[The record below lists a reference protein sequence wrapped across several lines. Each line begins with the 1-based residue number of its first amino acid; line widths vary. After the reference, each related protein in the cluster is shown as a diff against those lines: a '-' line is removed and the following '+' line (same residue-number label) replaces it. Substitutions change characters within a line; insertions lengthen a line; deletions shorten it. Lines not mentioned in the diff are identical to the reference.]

1 MTNEELWKAVLGEL
15 ELELS
20 KPNFN
25 TWFKNTFVLAF
36 DEASGEVIV
45 GVPNTF
51 TQTWLQTKYHKAI
64 IRVLN
69 RVTDEKARRVVY
81 RVEATKPM
89 EKEIGAL
96 TAGREGFFRAL
107 NPAGNIG
114 IGGQATGGGLASE
127 TRVKVGEG
135 IGLNPRYVFE
145 SFIVGGGNELAHA
158 ACQAVVAA
166 PGEKYNP
173 LFIYGGVGLGKTHLL
188 QAVGNEILR
197 LGRVRRVAYITAED
211 FVNAFVESMRAGTGK
226 DFKEHYRNL
235 DVLLI
240 DDVQF
245 FGGKDKTREEFFHT
259 FNALYQNNKQLVVTS
274 DRPPKAISGLE
285 DRIVSR
291 LEMGMIA
298 DIAPLDLETRRA
310 ILLAKMQEKQM
321 SLTDDI
327 IEYLSMNFQKNI
339 RELEGA
345 LNKIIGYSEFY
356 HRPCTFD
363 EITKIVAS
371 LVSQTRRGAITPKQ
385 LVKMVADFY
394 EIKLDDLI
402 TGGRKKELAVP
413 RQIAMYLLRKE
424 LDCSYPTIG
433 DELGGRDHT
442 TAMHAF
448 KKILKE
454 VDQEGRIKQEID
466 LIRERLYETN

>member
-20 KPNFN
+20 RPNFN
-25 TWFKNTFVLAF
+25 TWFKNTFIF
-36 DEASGEVIV
+36 SFNEREREVVV
-45 GVPNTF
+45 GVPNAF
-51 TQTWLQTKYHKAI
+51 TQTWLKTKYHKAI
-64 IRVLN
+64 LGVLN
-69 RVTDEKARRVVY
+69 RVTDDRVKRVEY
-81 RVEATKPM
+81 RVETTRPVLG
-89 EKEIGAL
+89 EEVRFKEVE
-96 TAGREGFFRAL
+96 AGVFMRGE
-107 NPAGNIG
+107 
-114 IGGQATGGGLASE
+114 GGQILEQGQARG
-127 TRVKVGEG
+127 KIGEG
-135 IGLNPRYVFE
+135 MGLNPRYTFK
-145 SFIVGGGNELAHA
+145 SFIVGSGNELAHA

-188 QAVGNEILR
+188 QAVGNEVLR
-197 LGRVRRVAYITAED
+197 LSKVSRVAYITAED
-211 FVNAFVESMRAGTGK
+211 FVNAFVQSLKEGRGK
-226 DFKEHYRNL
+226 DFKDHYRTL

-245 FGGKDKTREEFFHT
+245 IGGKDKTREEFFHT
-259 FNALYQNNKQLVVTS
+259 FNTLHQNNKQLVFTS

-285 DRIVSR
+285 DRLVSR

-298 DIAPLDLETRRA
+298 DVTVPDLETRRA
-310 ILLAKMQEKQM
+310 ILETKMMEKN
-321 SLTDDI
+321 LNLEDKI
-327 IEYLSMNFQKNI
+327 IEYLATTFQRNI

-356 HRPCTFD
+356 NRPCNLG
-363 EITKIVAS
+363 EVMKIVAS
-371 LVSQTRRGAITPKQ
+371 LAAQTRRGAVTPKQ

-394 EIKLDDLI
+394 EIKIEDLI
-402 TGGRKKELAVP
+402 SGGRKKELAVP
-413 RQIAMYLLRKE
+413 RQIAMYLLRRE

-448 KKILKE
+448 RKVTKE
-454 VDQEGRIKQEID
+454 VEQEGRIKQEID
-466 LIRERLYETN
+466 LIRERLYEQG

>member
-25 TWFKNTFVLAF
+25 TWFKNTFVVSF
-36 DEASGEVIV
+36 DEPNKTVAV
-45 GVPNTF
+45 GVPNAF
-51 TQTWLQTKYHKAI
+51 TQTWLKTKYHKAI
-64 IRVLN
+64 LSVLN
-69 RVTDEKARRVVY
+69 RVTDEKVKKVEY
-81 RVEATKPM
+81 RVETTRPV
-89 EKEIGAL
+89 EGVE
-96 TAGREGFFRAL
+96 GRPAYA
-107 NPAGNIG
+107 PAG
-114 IGGQATGGGLASE
+114 ASAGKP
-127 TRVKVGEG
+127 VFAPAACGAGVLPHHGSVAGKVGEG
-135 IGLNPRYVFE
+135 VGLNPRYTFE

-173 LFIYGGVGLGKTHLL
+173 LFIHGGVGLGKTHLL
-188 QAVGNEILR
+188 QAVGNEILNI
-197 LGRVRRVAYITAED
+197 GRVRRVAYITAED
-211 FVNAFVESMRAGTGK
+211 FVNAFVQSVKEGTGK
-226 DFKEHYRNL
+226 DFKNNYRTL

-245 FGGKDKTREEFFHT
+245 IGGKDKTREEFFHT
-259 FNALYQNNKQLVVTS
+259 FNTLYQNNKQLVFTS

-298 DIAPLDLETRRA
+298 DVSALDLETRKA
-310 ILLAKMQEKQM
+310 ILETKITEK
-321 SLTDDI
+321 SLNLEDKI
-327 IEYLSMNFQKNI
+327 IEYLATTFQKNI

-345 LNKIIGYSEFY
+345 LNKIIAYREFY
-356 HRPCTFD
+356 NRKCTL
-363 EITKIVAS
+363 EEVIKIVAS
-371 LVSQTRRGAITPKQ
+371 LASQTRRGAITPKQ

-402 TGGRKKELAVP
+402 AGGRKKELAVP
-413 RQIAMYLLRKE
+413 RQIAMYLLREE

-442 TAMHAF
+442 TAMHAY
-448 KKILKE
+448 KKVVKE
-454 VDQEGRIKQEID
+454 VAQEGRIKQEID
-466 LIRERLYETN
+466 LIKERLYENG